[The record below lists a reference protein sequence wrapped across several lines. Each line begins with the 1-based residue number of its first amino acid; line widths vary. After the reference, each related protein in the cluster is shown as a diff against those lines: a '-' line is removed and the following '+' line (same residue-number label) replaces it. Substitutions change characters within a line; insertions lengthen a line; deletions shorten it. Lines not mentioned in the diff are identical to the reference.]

1 MLLCMLA
8 AGNLSLIR
16 NRSFVLLA
24 LVYAVNM
31 AIVITWQTLIDEFLD
46 TVGFSISK
54 VVSMKTH
61 RDNCHSSVPRLCCSV
76 VAIQLFKFTRLPNS
90 AWLEI
95 PRDGRE
101 PSARRSTSQE
111 WSAVLPLRC
120 KVYYTGSVAQLS
132 FEPE

>member
-61 RDNCHSSVPRLCCSV
+61 RDN
-76 VAIQLFKFTRLPNS
+76 
-90 AWLEI
+90 
-95 PRDGRE
+95 
-101 PSARRSTSQE
+101 
-111 WSAVLPLRC
+111 
-120 KVYYTGSVAQLS
+120 
-132 FEPE
+132 